1 MEVYRIWSVAV
12 DIMNLLQLATPKYA
26 SFPFAIVFSNKTIK
40 VILMMDVQTW
50 PRRNDSGL

>member
-26 SFPFAIVFSNKTIK
+26 SFPFAIIFSNKTIK